1 MITDERTRD
10 SEEMA
15 WIRTTRLE
23 SNQRTHPEG
32 RQTGG
37 TDGEIMNWN
46 QREVRTNARI
56 QLLDITGV
64 VAAELEKSGVQTG
77 VCHVYVPHTTAGLTI
92 NENADPD
99 VARDIIATLNRL
111 VPATGDYRHV
121 EGNSDAHVKASI
133 MGFSAIIP
141 VIDGHLALGTWQAL
155 YFCEFDGP
163 RHRNMVIGI
172 SGD

>member
-1 MITDERTRD
+1 MRMITDERTRD

-46 QREVRTNARI
+46 QREMRTNAD
-56 QLLDITGV
+56 L
-64 VAAELEKSGVQTG
+64 AAGYYRCGRRLKRKERCANRCLPYL
-77 VCHVYVPHTTAGLTI
+77 CPHDSRPI

-99 VARDIIATLNRL
+99 VTRDIIATLNRL